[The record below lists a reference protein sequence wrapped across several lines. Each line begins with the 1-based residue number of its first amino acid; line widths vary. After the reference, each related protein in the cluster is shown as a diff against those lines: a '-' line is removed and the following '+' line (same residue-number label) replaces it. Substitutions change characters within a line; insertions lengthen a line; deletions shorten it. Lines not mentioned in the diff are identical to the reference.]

1 MKILTIFIN
10 IILFLALAPFFEGV
24 IRRITARVQ
33 SRQGPPLYQPYLD
46 ILKLLGKETINSA
59 DNPVFKMAPM
69 LAFASILTVIA
80 FIPMGFQET
89 ALTGYADIISIIY
102 LLTLGGVSVL
112 IGALASKNT
121 YAQVG
126 ASREMVTMIMVEPVL
141 AMTFIMGAVK
151 VKSLG
156 IGATMFSFAGNG
168 FGISTLLMLVVF
180 LLALQAFVGKQ
191 PFDIA
196 EAEIEILEGPF
207 IEYSGPGYA
216 MFKYYM
222 MLKQMFYAALL
233 VTVFVPFLQTGIYG
247 IDLLIQVAGIA
258 VVFIFIAL
266 ISSTNPRL
274 RIDQA
279 VKYYAVLIVMA
290 IGAVGLTAYGI

>member
-1 MKILTIFIN
+1 MKIFYVFVN
-10 IILFLALAPFFEGV
+10 IILFLALAPFFEGI
-24 IRRITARVQ
+24 IRKLTARVQ
-33 SRQGPPLYQPYLD
+33 SRQGPPIYQPYLD
-46 ILKLLGKETINSA
+46 IMKLLGKQTVISA
-59 DNPVFKMAPM
+59 DNPVFRAAPIFA
-69 LAFASILTVIA
+69 LASILAVIA
-80 FIPMGFQET
+80 FIPMGYRET
-89 ALTGYADIISIIY
+89 ALTGYADVISIIY

-112 IGALASKNT
+112 LGALASKNT

-141 AMTFIMGAVK
+141 AMTFILGAVK

-156 IGATMFSFAGNG
+156 IGATMFSLSSTG
-168 FGISTLLMLVVF
+168 FGISAGVMLVVF
-180 LLALQAFVGKQ
+180 LMALQAFVGKQ

-222 MLKQMFYAALL
+222 MLKQMFYASLL
-233 VTVFVPFLQTGIYG
+233 VTVFVPFLQTGYYLVNI
-247 IDLLIQVAGIA
+247 IVQLIGIA
-258 VVFIFIAL
+258 LVFVFIAL
-266 ISSTNPRL
+266 IGSTNPRL

-279 VKYYAVLIVMA
+279 IKYYAVLVVMA
-290 IGAVGLTAYGI
+290 ISAVGLSVYGL

>member
-1 MKILTIFIN
+1 MKILSIFIN
-10 IILFLALAPFFEGV
+10 IILFLALAPLFEGI

-46 ILKLLGKETINSA
+46 ILKLLGKETMNSA
-59 DNPVFKMAPM
+59 GNPVFKAAPL
-69 LAFASILTVIA
+69 LAFASIITVIA
-80 FIPMGFQET
+80 FIPLGFRET

-151 VKSLG
+151 VKSIG

-180 LLALQAFVGKQ
+180 LMALQAFVGKQ

-233 VTVFVPFLQTGIYG
+233 VTVFVPYLQSGIYA
-247 IDLLIQVAGIA
+247 IDLIIQIA
-258 VVFIFIAL
+258 EIALVFVFIAL

-279 VKYYAVLIVMA
+279 VKYYAVLVVMA
-290 IGAVGLTAYGI
+290 IGAVGLTAYGL